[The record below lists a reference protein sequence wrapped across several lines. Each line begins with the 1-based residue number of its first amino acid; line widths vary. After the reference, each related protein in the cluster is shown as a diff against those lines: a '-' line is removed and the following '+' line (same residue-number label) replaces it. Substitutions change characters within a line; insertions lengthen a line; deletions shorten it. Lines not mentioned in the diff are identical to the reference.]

1 MDGTN
6 WRCVADGQGQKRT
19 KGTNFTR
26 ENEMT
31 KVLSCYGTHEKRE
44 VGSSDEDVF
53 KIRHV
58 LVFHSRFSDSWLRRI
73 VDVRPVPVIYADAL
87 CVLRYFFLRSHT
99 DSCTLGF
106 PMISSPLLYVI

>member
-6 WRCVADGQGQKRT
+6 WRCVADGQGAKEDQGYK
-19 KGTNFTR
+19 FTR

-44 VGSSDEDVF
+44 VVSSDEDVF

-87 CVLRYFFLRSHT
+87 VFFANLFSGRTLILVLLV
-99 DSCTLGF
+99 F
-106 PMISSPLLYVI
+106 P